1 MMATRP
7 DSNPNEVRTG
17 LAAPVRLGAL
27 ASLVLL
33 GSVFAWMWFTEI
45 TGAVIAPGQVV
56 VRGQP
61 KQVQSLDG
69 GVIER
74 IFVVDGDV
82 VTKGD
87 VLLRLDPSLL
97 EINLGMYRNRLAEVA
112 AREARLEAEYQEIE
126 EPVFEVAETYLDG
139 IDMTRHYIGQT
150 EVLKARREVLN
161 GRKEQLAERILQFG
175 NQISGVEALITA
187 KEEQLAFIAKELEN
201 VRSLNSQGL
210 ARESEM
216 LSLQRNQSALL
227 GEIAE
232 YRSELARIHNSIRDT
247 ELEVL
252 QADREFK
259 EQVVTELRETT
270 AQREELVLQ
279 IVTVQKQLERID
291 ILAPTDGIVHQMQVS
306 TEGGVLAPEAT
317 IAQIV
322 PLSEGVEFKLR
333 IDPRS
338 IDQVFVGQTARVV
351 FPAFN
356 MRTTPELFGTVS
368 GVAPS
373 SVQDP
378 ATGETYFQIDLTLPE
393 DQLALLGPVTLI
405 PGMPVEAFLQTGER
419 SVLAYLTEPLRQQIS
434 RAFRE
439 S

>member
-1 MMATRP
+1 MAVKP
-7 DSNPNEVRTG
+7 DSEKNEVKTG
-17 LAAPVRLGAL
+17 LAAAARFGML
-27 ASLVLL
+27 ASFVLL
-33 GSVFAWMWFTEI
+33 GTVFTWMWFTEI
-45 TGAVIAPGQVV
+45 TSAVIAPGQVV
-56 VRGQP
+56 VRGLP

-69 GVIER
+69 GVVER
-74 IFVVDGDV
+74 IFVADGDV
-82 VTKGD
+82 VRKGD
-87 VLLRLDPSLL
+87 ALLRLDTSLL
-97 EINLGMYRNRLAEVA
+97 EINLDMYRNRLAEVS
-112 AREARLEAEYQEIE
+112 ARESRLEAEYQEQPD
-126 EPVFEVAETYLDG
+126 PVFDVDSAYLEG
-139 IDMTRHYIGQT
+139 IDMSRHFVGQR
-150 EVLKARREVLN
+150 EVFKARREVLN

-187 KEEQLAFIAKELEN
+187 KQEQLAFIARELEN
-201 VRSLNSQGL
+201 VRGLNAQGL

-232 YRSELARIHNSIRDT
+232 YQSELARIHNSIRDT

-259 EQVVTELRETT
+259 EQVVTALREAT

-279 IVTVQKQLERID
+279 IVTVKKQLERIE

-306 TEGGVLAPEAT
+306 TEGGVIAPEAT

-333 IDPRS
+333 VDPRS
-338 IDQVFVGQTARVV
+338 IDQVFLGQTARVV

-356 MRTTPELFGTVS
+356 MRTTPELYGAVS
-368 GVAPS
+368 GIAPS
-373 SVQDP
+373 SVRDP
-378 ATGETYFQIDLTLPE
+378 ATGETYFQIDLTLTE
-393 DQLALLGPVTLI
+393 KELALLGAVTLI

-419 SVLAYLTEPLRQQIS
+419 SVLAYLIEPLMQQIE

-439 S
+439 G

>member
-1 MMATRP
+1 MAAKP
-7 DSNPNEVRTG
+7 DRARDVVKTG
-17 LAAPVRLGAL
+17 LALPARLGAL
-27 ASLVLL
+27 ASLMLL
-33 GSVFAWMWFTEI
+33 ASAFTWMWFTQI
-45 TGAVIAPGQVV
+45 SSAVIAPGEVV

-74 IFVVDGDV
+74 INVADGDV
-82 VTKGD
+82 VKKGD

-97 EINLGMYRNRLAEVA
+97 EINLDMYRNRLGEVS
-112 AREARLEAEYQEIE
+112 AREARLEAEYQGLDA
-126 EPVFEVAETYLDG
+126 PVFEIDQTYLEG
-139 IDMTRHYIGQT
+139 IDMSRHFTGQR
-150 EVLKARREVLN
+150 EVFQARREVLS
-161 GRKEQLAERILQFG
+161 GRKEQLAERILQFE

-187 KEEQLAFIAKELEN
+187 KEEQLAFVERELEN
-201 VRSLNSQGL
+201 VRGLNAQGL

-216 LSLQRNQSALL
+216 LGLQRNESALL

-232 YRSELARIHNSIRDT
+232 SQSELARIHNSIRDT

-279 IVTVQKQLERID
+279 IVTVKKQLERVD
-291 ILAPTDGIVHQMQVS
+291 ILSPTDGIVHQMQVT
-306 TEGGVLAPEAT
+306 TEGGVVAPEAT
-317 IAQIV
+317 ITQIV
-322 PLSEGVEFKLR
+322 PLSEGVDFKVR
-333 IDPRS
+333 VDPRS
-338 IDQVFVGQTARVV
+338 VDQVFLGQTARVV

-356 MRTTPELFGTVS
+356 MRTTPELFGAVS
-368 GVAPS
+368 GISPS

-378 ATGETYFQIDLTLPE
+378 ATGVSYFQVDLTLTE
-393 DQLALLGPVTLI
+393 DELALLGEVTLI
-405 PGMPVEAFLQTGER
+405 PGMPVEAFLQTGKR
-419 SVLAYLTEPLRQQIS
+419 SVFAYLTQPLVQQIE

-439 S
+439 G